1 VTVNEDT
8 FARMVAEEVKNK
20 LSPTHKKI
28 LLDKQNWPLWQKTL
42 VSLSENLEEQ
52 LVDIKSDM
60 DVDRDRFEAMGSS
73 AKKLLSESNSAYLSK
88 MTKIERFKFHVD
100 KRLDEVSLMLE
111 TGEEITSDG
120 WKEVDFFR
128 RAIGTHRAL
137 IRECD
142 LEDTVIDKAL
152 WATLD
157 NKWLFN
163 DIDIDSL

>member
-1 VTVNEDT
+1 MTVNEDT

-52 LVDIKSDM
+52 LVDIRSDM
-60 DVDRDRFEAMGSS
+60 DADRSRFEAMGVS

-137 IRECD
+137 IQECD